1 MKTKNWLIEKLSDGQ
16 TLTGAVLAELLDS
29 YWHKAEMGHVAQGDA
44 HPVSGDA
51 VAQAITAMLQELQTA
66 MNQAI
71 AEALP
76 ALLQSALANYVTT
89 EALNTALQNRPTQ
102 TWVQQQLSD
111 KVSQQA
117 VLDSLAEKVG
127 VSALADKVTTAEL
140 TEALAGK
147 VGTTDLNQA
156 LAGKADTTSVYTKT
170 QIDAAMSARPT
181 QTEAASET
189 NTAIN
194 NAVGDLP
201 NNAVIAALRTKLN
214 DVISRVNTLSH
225 VACGS
230 ETMDYCPMDMTALQA
245 PTT

>member
-1 MKTKNWLIEKLSDGQ
+1 MKTKNWLIERLSDGQ

-29 YWHKAEMGHVAQGDA
+29 YWHKSEMGQVAQGDA
-44 HPVSGDA
+44 RPVSGEA
-51 VAQAITAMLQELQTA
+51 VKAALDSILQTLQQN
-66 MNQAI
+66 MQQMI

-76 ALLQSALANYVTT
+76 GLLQTALANHVTT
-89 EALNTALQNRPTQ
+89 EALNTALQNRATQ

-127 VSALADKVTTAEL
+127 VSDLADKVTTAEL
-140 TEALAGK
+140 TEALASK

-156 LAGKADTTSVYTKT
+156 LAGKANATEVYTKT

-189 NTAIN
+189 STAIN

-201 NNAVIAALRTKLN
+201 NNATIQQLRDKINALITRT
-214 DVISRVNTLSH
+214 NTLSH

-230 ETMDYCPMDMTALQA
+230 ETMDYCMSDITQLQA
-245 PTT
+245 PTP

>member
-29 YWHKAEMGHVAQGDA
+29 YWHKAEMGQVAQGDA
-44 HPVSGDA
+44 RPVSGEA
-51 VAQAITAMLQELQTA
+51 VKAALDGLFQTLQQN
-66 MNQAI
+66 MQQMI

-76 ALLQSALANYVTT
+76 GLLQSALTNYVTT
-89 EALNTALQNRPTQ
+89 EALNTALQGRATQ

-117 VLDSLAEKVG
+117 VMDSLAEKVG
-127 VSALADKVTTAEL
+127 VSALEDKVTTAEL
-140 TEALAGK
+140 TEALAAK

-156 LAGKADTTSVYTKT
+156 LAAKADATAVYTKT

-189 NTAIN
+189 STAIN
-194 NAVGDLP
+194 NAVADLP
-201 NNAVIAALRTKLN
+201 NNAAISTLRTKLN
-214 DVISRVNTLSH
+214 AVISRVNTLSH

-230 ETMDYCPMDMTALQA
+230 ETMDYCLADMTALQE
-245 PTT
+245 PTP